1 MKRNNWFVP
10 VIIAIGLA
18 LIGFSLWAPQSN
30 FNFGFNQKYFA
41 ILIEKTGTLKVQNSQ
56 MTAETEVDKSR
67 YKIDILDVL
76 RTEDNSE
83 ALLQFENGSQFRLA
97 EKSEVVL
104 DVMDNGVPLVVI
116 RTGDIFVEK
125 FGEKTSFW
133 VRSEGQLYSSADYVL
148 VDKKSGSRLKEQP
161 NQQKDRE
168 QLSQLEI
175 ENTLNSKK
183 ADFFKCYGQL
193 IQKTPQAAGQ
203 VLISFTI
210 EQRGSTSK
218 VEVSYSDINENSF
231 KSCVSEV
238 VSRTKFRSFSGAPV
252 ATVFPLRFE

>member
-41 ILIEKTGTLKVQNSQ
+41 ILIEKTGTVKVQNNQ
-56 MTAETEVDKSR
+56 MPAETEIDKSR
-67 YKIDILDVL
+67 YKLDSLDVV

-97 EKSEVVL
+97 EKTEVVL
-104 DVMDNGVPLVVI
+104 DILDNGTPLVVI
-116 RTGDIFVEK
+116 RSGDIFVEK

-133 VRSEGQLYSSADYVL
+133 VRTEGQLFSAADYVL
-148 VDKKSGSRLKEQP
+148 VDKKSGSRLKEAAP
-161 NQQKDRE
+161 QQNDRE
-168 QLSQLEI
+168 QISQVEI
-175 ENTLNSKK
+175 ENILNSKK
-183 ADFFKCYGQL
+183 TDFFKCFGQL

-203 VLISFTI
+203 VLVAFTI
-210 EQRGSTSK
+210 EKQGTTSK
-218 VEVSYSDINENSF
+218 VEISYSDISDNNF
-231 KSCVSEV
+231 KSCITEV
-238 VSRTKFRSFSGAPV
+238 VARTKFRSFTGSPV